1 MEENNQNENKE
12 TVTQPTEDLGCFKGC
27 LTLIVMLFLLIIM
40 ITACGDNS
48 SPSYQPG
55 DFDFDGDSGDF
66 DDATKFL
73 EWKMKQEE

>member
-12 TVTQPTEDLGCFKGC
+12 TVPQEIDSEGCLKGC
-27 LTLIVMLFLLIIM
+27 LSLIVVFGLLIILV
-40 ITACGDNS
+40 TSCVDNS

-55 DFDFDGDSGDF
+55 DFDFDGDSGDI

-73 EWKMKQEE
+73 EWKMKQEK